1 MRPHRNISLPTK
13 CVITIDKT
21 HLENSFDVPDE
32 SKPFSTYDTKHLF
45 CIQSEKRQL
54 KQPSLK
60 LNQKKWNSSSNV
72 IHKSTLNSE
81 STNSSEQRK
90 NEFNKTMLIN
100 VIKVRAIK
108 KNSKGVNKRKNKI
121 TCQCIVF

>member
-54 KQPSLK
+54 KQLSLK

-72 IHKSTLNSE
+72 IHKSTLN
-81 STNSSEQRK
+81 
-90 NEFNKTMLIN
+90 N

>member
-1 MRPHRNISLPTK
+1 MRPHLNISLPTK

-54 KQPSLK
+54 AFLK
-60 LNQKKWNSSSNV
+60 IKSKKV
-72 IHKSTLNSE
+72 
-81 STNSSEQRK
+81 EQQ
-90 NEFNKTMLIN
+90 F
-100 VIKVRAIK
+100 
-108 KNSKGVNKRKNKI
+108 
-121 TCQCIVF
+121 